1 MPLDEAIYNLD
12 LYDYTLDK
20 ELIAQFPARER
31 TESRLLCMSR
41 ATGKITHR
49 RFSQLPDILAPD
61 DLVVIN
67 DTQVIKARLLGRKET
82 GGQVEVLVI
91 DYSAGMESA
100 GQTGRFC
107 APCLVRASKPCRSGM
122 RLVFEGGFSARVVA
136 VNEGSCL
143 LEFSC
148 GQDAPAMFEKI
159 GLTPLPPYV
168 LRQGKKAPVDDAA
181 RYQTVYACNQG
192 AVAAPTAGLHFS
204 GPLLEAIRQRG
215 IGIATVTL
223 HVGYGTFMPVRV
235 QDIREHKMHT
245 ERYSLPQ
252 KSADAINRAKKEGRR
267 VVAVGTTCVRTLE
280 YSIRKNG
287 LLTEDSGD
295 CDLFIYPG
303 FSFKVVDAL
312 VTNFHL
318 PRSTLLLLVSAFAG
332 RENILAAYAEAVR
345 EKYRFFSY
353 GDASFIF

>member
-1 MPLDEAIYNLD
+1 MPDNKAIYNLD
-12 LYDYTLDK
+12 LYDYPLDK
-20 ELIAQFPARER
+20 ELIAQIPSRDR

-41 ATGKITHR
+41 STGKITHR
-49 RFSQLPDILAPD
+49 RFSQLPEILLPD
-61 DLVVIN
+61 DLLVIN

-82 GGQVEVLVI
+82 GGQVEALLI
-91 DYSAGMESA
+91 DYAAGMESA
-100 GQTGRFC
+100 AQTGRFC
-107 APCLVRASKPCRSGM
+107 APCLVRASKPCRPGTSILFDKGYW
-122 RLVFEGGFSARVVA
+122 ARVIA
-136 VNEGSCL
+136 VNDGNSF

-159 GLTPLPPYV
+159 GLPPLPPYI
-168 LRQGKKAPVDDAA
+168 LRQGQNAPVDDAA

-204 GPLLEAIRQRG
+204 EPLLEAIRQKG

-223 HVGYGTFMPVRV
+223 HVGYGTFMPVRE
-235 QDIREHKMHT
+235 QDIRRHNMHS

-267 VVAVGTTCVRTLE
+267 VIAVGTTCVRTLE
-280 YSIRKNG
+280 YSMLKNG
-287 LLTEDSGD
+287 LLKQDSGN

-303 FSFKVVDAL
+303 FCFQIVDGL

-318 PRSTLLLLVSAFAG
+318 PRSSLLLLVSAFAG
-332 RENILAAYAEAVR
+332 RENILAAYKEAVR

-353 GDASFIF
+353 GDASFLA